1 MIKKK
6 TTTQSVVLYH
16 PTSVQDDLFQYLRP
30 RQRKKVRAILRVLN
44 KKAQSDLVVQLLDY
58 LETGQPFPP
67 EDDTLSIIYLHMIK
81 TEIIRPLNIK

>member
-1 MIKKK
+1 MIMSK
-6 TTTQSVVLYH
+6 TITQTEALHY
-16 PTSVQDDLFQYLRP
+16 PPSVQDNLFQYLRP